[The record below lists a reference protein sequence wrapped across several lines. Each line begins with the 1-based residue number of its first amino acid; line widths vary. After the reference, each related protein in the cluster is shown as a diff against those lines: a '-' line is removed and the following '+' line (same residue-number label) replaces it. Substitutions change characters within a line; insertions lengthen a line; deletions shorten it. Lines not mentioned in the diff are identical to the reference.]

1 MGGLSQ
7 GFKMNHAV
15 RSRRVFRRW
24 RNQPRIKRVWQ
35 FLDLVW
41 QRFRRHRCSQ
51 TASSLS
57 FTTLL
62 ALVPA
67 LVIFL
72 GIFSISPY
80 FAGFA
85 KAFKAFLFANL
96 VPDAAGKI
104 TTVYMSQF
112 ITHAGKLTVL
122 GTAVLSF
129 SVLLLLL
136 TLDQA
141 FNAIWLVRRARPL
154 WQRVLR
160 YLVAMIAGPL
170 AIGVLLGGATR
181 WLGKAAG
188 WGPMLSEISGGISE
202 VLPFVFTTLLLAL
215 LFRVIPKRHV
225 PWQHAFLGGFLTAL
239 VIEMLEVGFAL
250 YVRYLGTFKL
260 IYGAFASV
268 PIFLLWIYCLWV
280 AVLLGAIL
288 TATLPYWGRPNAF
301 SRPRVWDEYHL
312 GLRVLD
318 VLRGK
323 AGHEAKGEGGWR
335 RLAARC
341 ETGFDVLGAT
351 VDRLVEAGWVIETR
365 QGWALTEA
373 GLDVPDEAVLRR
385 FLGSSAQEEI
395 HDGIDLRRVE

>member
-1 MGGLSQ
+1 M
-7 GFKMNHAV
+7 
-15 RSRRVFRRW
+15 RRASE
-24 RNQPRIKRVWQ
+24 
-35 FLDLVW
+35 FLALVW
-41 QRFRRHRCSQ
+41 QRFLWHRCSQ

-72 GIFSISPY
+72 GIFSLSPY

-112 ITHAGKLTVL
+112 ISHAGKLTAA

-141 FNAIWLVRRARPL
+141 CNAIWLVRRVRPL

-160 YLVAMIAGPL
+160 YVVAMILGPL
-170 AIGVLLGGATR
+170 AIGVLLGLATR

-188 WGPMLSEISGGISE
+188 WGPVLSEISGGISDL
-202 VLPFVFTTLLLAL
+202 LPLVITTLVLAL
-215 LFRVIPKRHV
+215 VFRIIPKRHV
-225 PWQHAFLGGFLTAL
+225 PWRHAFMGGLVTAV
-239 VIEMLEVGFAL
+239 VIELLQIGFGL

-301 SRPRVWDEYHL
+301 ARPTPWEQYHL

-318 VLRGK
+318 ALRGK
-323 AGHEAKGEGGWR
+323 AGQERKGEGGWE
-335 RLAARC
+335 RLARRC

-351 VDRLVEAGWVIETR
+351 VDRLVEAGWVLETR
-365 QGWALTEA
+365 RGWALTEA
-373 GLDVPDEAVLRR
+373 GQELPDEAVLRL

>member
-170 AIGVLLGGATR
+170 AIGVLLGG
-181 WLGKAAG
+181 
-188 WGPMLSEISGGISE
+188 
-202 VLPFVFTTLLLAL
+202 LA
-215 LFRVIPKRHV
+215 
-225 PWQHAFLGGFLTAL
+225 
-239 VIEMLEVGFAL
+239 
-250 YVRYLGTFKL
+250 
-260 IYGAFASV
+260 
-268 PIFLLWIYCLWV
+268 
-280 AVLLGAIL
+280 
-288 TATLPYWGRPNAF
+288 
-301 SRPRVWDEYHL
+301 
-312 GLRVLD
+312 
-318 VLRGK
+318 
-323 AGHEAKGEGGWR
+323 EGGK
-335 RLAARC
+335 
-341 ETGFDVLGAT
+341 
-351 VDRLVEAGWVIETR
+351 
-365 QGWALTEA
+365 
-373 GLDVPDEAVLRR
+373 
-385 FLGSSAQEEI
+385 
-395 HDGIDLRRVE
+395 